1 MPLPLR
7 ISLPALYQAHDQVK
21 MYPPVAGELTA
32 LSVEAGAMVQAGDPI
47 FALSSLPLHYQLRET
62 SLRID
67 LLKKRLGRQVA
78 DQEERA
84 NIQININSL
93 LAEENQL
100 RSIHLQNADL
110 KREAPISGTV
120 TFLDEQVRVGDVVN
134 RSNVLVEIASF
145 EKMEV
150 RAFVSETD
158 RHRLQ
163 IGAAARFVP
172 EDLFRSS
179 INASIVETSEAG
191 EREVALPYFQST
203 YGGGI
208 AVEES
213 EDNLGQMKP
222 IEAVYQ
228 VRFLVEEGGLL
239 ITDNALRGTIH
250 VVATAES
257 FGIRAFRQIAKVF
270 LRELGL

>member
-1 MPLPLR
+1 M
-7 ISLPALYQAHDQVK
+7 
-21 MYPPVAGELTA
+21 
-32 LSVEAGAMVQAGDPI
+32 VEAGDPI

-84 NIQININSL
+84 NIQVNINAL

-100 RSIHLQNADL
+100 RSIHLQNEDL
-110 KREAPISGTV
+110 ELDAPISGTV
-120 TFLDEQVRVGDVVN
+120 TFRDEQVRVGDMVN
-134 RSNVLVEIASF
+134 RTNVLVEIASF
-145 EKMEV
+145 DKMEV

-172 EDLFRSS
+172 EDLFRPS
-179 INASIVETSEAG
+179 IRAVIVEISEAG
-191 EREVALPYFQST
+191 ENEIVLPYFQSI

-208 AVEES
+208 AVEDS
-213 EDNLGQMKP
+213 GDNTGKMKP

-228 VRFLVEEGGLL
+228 VRFFVDEGAA
-239 ITDNALRGTIH
+239 TVVDNALRGTIH
-250 VVATAES
+250 VDATAES
-257 FGIRAFRQIAKVF
+257 FGTRAFRQIAKVF